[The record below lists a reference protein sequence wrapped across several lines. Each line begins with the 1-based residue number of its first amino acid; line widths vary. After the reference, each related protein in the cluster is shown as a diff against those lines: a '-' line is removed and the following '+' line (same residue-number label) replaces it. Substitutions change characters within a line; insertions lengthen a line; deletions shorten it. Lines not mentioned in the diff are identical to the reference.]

1 MVYHALSFSVFIS
14 LFLLR
19 KVAGRPLAGKKTGRG
34 RDLPHRET
42 RLFDREISLHL
53 PSPAVRIPFFLHLL
67 SSASSITLA
76 PFTSPFLS
84 LFSSQSLSS
93 SLQCFSLFL
102 TNRPY
107 FLSLKHTHS
116 HIHTNTCTHS
126 TISLF
131 LRRSS
136 LSPTFE
142 RRLLSFSSSCQPTT
156 RNARACVHFYRKAHH
171 ASKS

>member
-1 MVYHALSFSVFIS
+1 MVYHALPFSVFIS

-19 KVAGRPLAGKKTGRG
+19 KVAGRPPAGKKTGRG

-53 PSPAVRIPFFLHLL
+53 PFPAVRIPFFLHLI

-93 SLQCFSLFL
+93 SLQCFALFL

-107 FLSLKHTHS
+107 SLSLPFFLSLSRYTQTHA
-116 HIHTNTCTHS
+116 HKYVDTQ
-126 TISLF
+126 LD
-131 LRRSS
+131 L
-136 LSPTFE
+136 P
-142 RRLLSFSSSCQPTT
+142 FSSSFFPVPDVRTE
-156 RNARACVHFYRKAHH
+156 APLFFVFLPADD
-171 ASKS
+171 

>member
-1 MVYHALSFSVFIS
+1 MFIS

-19 KVAGRPLAGKKTGRG
+19 KVAGRPPVGKKTGRG

-53 PSPAVRIPFFLHLL
+53 PFPAVRIPFFLHLI

-93 SLQCFSLFL
+93 SLQCFALFL

-107 FLSLKHTHS
+107 SLSLPFSLPLSRYTHTRAHKYV
-116 HIHTNTCTHS
+116 NTQ
-126 TISLF
+126 LD
-131 LRRSS
+131 L
-136 LSPTFE
+136 P
-142 RRLLSFSSSCQPTT
+142 FSSSFFPVPDVRTE
-156 RNARACVHFYRKAHH
+156 APLFFVFLPADD
-171 ASKS
+171 